1 MRCHRITGLTQVEMQ
16 WCADLLIRQDTQT
29 RDEIERLI
37 AGDEILKEIH
47 QELTYNE
54 LDSSIEVMLG

>member
-16 WCADLLIRQDTQT
+16 WCA
-29 RDEIERLI
+29 DEIERLI